1 MRLTSDKYRIK
12 GDFQLFVYKTKK
24 LPNIVRKFLQ
34 TISLSKYGGNNSAL
48 SILQPE
54 IATMLLTKDLTNT

>member
-1 MRLTSDKYRIK
+1 MHLTSDKYRIK
-12 GDFQLFVYKTKK
+12 GDFQLFIYITKK
-24 LPNIVRKFLQ
+24 LPNIVRKFLP

-54 IATMLLTKDLTNT
+54 TAAMLFTKDLANI